1 MVVCVE
7 SGDPMTKS
15 SSASSSTSSVSS
27 MGTSG
32 SAEAAAGGFIC
43 PTCKRSFASG
53 QLLVKHCS
61 AGGCT
66 KAEKKA
72 VKREGQQWRREF
84 KKQMK
89 EVGVKGLDFQVRCCA
104 CFPFF
109 CCFSFVPFC
118 VHCDW
123 AWR

>member
-1 MVVCVE
+1 MVMCVE
-7 SGDPMTKS
+7 SNPLGKS
-15 SSASSSTSSVSS
+15 SSASSSASSVLSVE
-27 MGTSG
+27 TS
-32 SAEAAAGGFIC
+32 AVDAAGGFIC

-72 VKREGQQWRREF
+72 VKREGKQWRREF

-89 EVGVKGLDFQVRCCA
+89 EVGVKGLDFQV
-104 CFPFF
+104 
-109 CCFSFVPFC
+109 
-118 VHCDW
+118 
-123 AWR
+123 